1 MGKGVQPKPGLLPG
15 KLVVQHLRSCQAKH
29 GRCGLCFW
37 GQRKKTW
44 EAKLSSRWLFV
55 TLKDKVARLGCSVC
69 AQAST
74 VTVGPWA
81 NFNVKPLSVKL
92 AHLKRHE
99 RSKTHVA
106 ALAAT
111 RSSDHAAL
119 APDASLFQDALQKMR
134 AGGSARNGG
143 GCSNKKEQV
152 RWCLAES
159 TMEVGRQVLREALC
173 VALTRDER
181 KGRLLIRWRA
191 CKPDLRPASG
201 VLDFK
206 PVEGYAD
213 NLAKAVK
220 KAVQEYCQPRQFL
233 PRGFVDG
240 NPPASQG
247 DVEANIKKKTSILVT
262 DAAAPE
268 LLASG
273 LLSGRRPY
281 GESFAVETYLPAL
294 KVIQRDA
301 AHASTRLLRRPFGA
315 SNDLS
320 KLMDEFVSGHDA
332 FAQKVWHSA
341 LYGAW
346 WKELVQEETGG
357 PTSLASA
364 KHRFASF
371 FLPLTRICSNM
382 PQMVKLCH
390 KVALV
395 RGAAGDWAAQLLV
408 NFSGRKAA
416 LLAMATDAAATCC
429 ELTRSLDAEDADI
442 SLLDSHVRQ
451 FAHSIQA
458 LFFSERVVELPTF
471 TRDVCESL
479 RKQSIPIL
487 HNGVA
492 REVTIT
498 DEDVS
503 YAYSVMKEWATLSLK
518 TLEAEFP
525 AWHLLTCFDV
535 FQLAGTSARK
545 RQGQGTEDAL
555 AKLSKVFEVD
565 IQELKTQY
573 VSVLPTA
580 QAIQK
585 TAGLENRQ
593 AWAEALTRLRATS
606 ALKKKYPAGALTQV
620 VAAYVAFTAS
630 SSGCEQMFSGLK
642 RSPAE
647 LASSRLDTDK
657 RLAVVV
663 GGDAQFDGMVVANAR
678 ELYGSLLRSGRS
690 RSTTRTPRMDRGRAG
705 LERPDSHRAWLRK
718 RKEAVDKAAQEE
730 QDLCTPDR
738 RPVLTLGENLRKE
751 VKRQEELSKKR
762 KAEAFLEGSLLD
774 KEVTNEVRMAAE
786 KKKNLD
792 KANDKQRHKNCL
804 RILQNVELT
813 QKKQTPA
820 WALRNLPQPALLTQT
835 GNEKVI
841 LQRALK
847 QAGVSTFVEDMRHA
861 KLFVVDQ
868 VQTMTRSLRLL
879 SAVMGCVVLSASI
892 LRGAGGVKLTFH
904 AGLEQKVRL
913 FLTEAFQRENA
924 ALTLVVREA
933 IAQRVGWTA
942 VTSEEARK
950 KDGWKWGLTLKGK
963 NENFGASRCKK
974 ILQLTGDEFV
984 KWATENFVHSGA
996 SAWVKRP

>member
-15 KLVVQHLRSCQAKH
+15 RLVAQHLRSCQAKH

-37 GQRKKTW
+37 GQKKKTW

-55 TLKDKVARLGCSVC
+55 TLKNKMARLGCTVC
-69 AQAST
+69 ALAST
-74 VTVGPWA
+74 GGPWA
-81 NFNVKPLSVKL
+81 NFDQKPLSVKL
-92 AHLKRHE
+92 VHLKRHE

-119 APDASLFQDALQKMR
+119 APDDSLFQEALKKMR
-134 AGGSARNGG
+134 AGGSARDGG

-152 RWCLAES
+152 RWCLAEA
-159 TMEVGRQVLREALC
+159 TMDAGRQVLGEALC

-191 CKPDLRPASG
+191 CKADLSPASG

-213 NLAKAVK
+213 NLANAVK
-220 KAVQEYCQPRQFL
+220 RAVEDYCLPRQFL
-233 PRGFVDG
+233 PRGFVD
-240 NPPASQG
+240 ASSPVPSQQ
-247 DVEANIKKKTSILVT
+247 DVEANIKKTTRVLVT
-262 DAAAPE
+262 DAAAAE
-268 LLASG
+268 LLASN

-281 GESFAVETYLPAL
+281 AESGAVETYLPAL

-301 AHASTRLLRRPFGA
+301 PHASTRLLKRPFAA
-315 SNDLS
+315 SKELNDI
-320 KLMDEFVSGHDA
+320 MEEFVSGHDA
-332 FAQKVWHSA
+332 FAQKVFHSP

-346 WKELVQEETGG
+346 WKDLIQEETGG

-371 FLPLTRICSNM
+371 FLPLSRICGNM

-395 RGAAGDWAAQLLV
+395 RGQAGDWAGQLLG

-442 SLLDSHVRQ
+442 SLLGSQVQH

-458 LFFSERVVELPTF
+458 LFYSERVVELPTF
-471 TRDVCESL
+471 TREVCHSL
-479 RKQSIPIL
+479 RNQAIPIL
-487 HNGVA
+487 HNGIA

-498 DEDVS
+498 DEDIR
-503 YAYSVMKEWATLSLK
+503 YAFAVMKDWATLSLQ

-545 RQGQGTEDAL
+545 REGQGTEDAL

-565 IQELKTQY
+565 LQDLKTQY

-593 AWAEALTRLRATS
+593 AWAQALTRLRATS
-606 ALKKKYPAGALTQV
+606 ALKKKYPAEALTQV

-663 GGDAQFDGMVVANAR
+663 GGDAQFDEMVVAKAR
-678 ELYGSLLRSGRS
+678 ELYGTLLRSGRA
-690 RSTTRTPRMDRGRAG
+690 RSTTRAALIDRGRAG
-705 LERPDSHRAWLRK
+705 PARPDSHRAWLRT
-718 RKEAVDKAAQEE
+718 RKEAVDKAAQED
-730 QDLCTPDR
+730 QDLRTPQR
-738 RPVLTLGENLRKE
+738 RPVLALTESVQKE
-751 VKRQEELSKKR
+751 ANKQEALSKKR
-762 KAEAFLEGSLLD
+762 KAEAFLEGTLLE
-774 KEVTNEVRMAAE
+774 KEVTDEVRTAAQ
-786 KKKNLD
+786 KKIALD
-792 KANDKQRHKNCL
+792 QANDKQRNKNCA
-804 RILQNVELT
+804 RILQTVEMT
-813 QKKQTPA
+813 QTKQTQA
-820 WALRNLPQPALLTQT
+820 WALCNLPQPALLTQT
-835 GNEKVI
+835 GNEANS

-847 QAGVSTFVEDMRHA
+847 QAGVSTVVQDMREA
-861 KLFVVDQ
+861 KLLVVDH
-868 VQTMTRSLRLL
+868 VQAMTRTQRLL

-904 AGLEQKVRL
+904 AGVEQRVRL
-913 FLTEAFQRENA
+913 FLTDAFKRENA

-933 IAQRVGWTA
+933 VARRLGWTA
-942 VTSEEARK
+942 VTSEEARR
-950 KDGWKWGLTLKGK
+950 KDGWKWGLTLKGN
-963 NENFGASRCKK
+963 NENLGATSRCKK

-984 KWATENFVHSGA
+984 QWATQNFVHSGA
-996 SAWVKRP
+996 SAWVKGP